1 MQDED
6 THTCPRCGRW
16 SKSDDVLCNRCAGD
30 VWREQREQ
38 AEAQRAVAGLVVLL
52 LFSAAVVAG
61 LLARSA
67 W

>member
-16 SKSDDVLCNRCAGD
+16 SKSDDVLCDRCAGD
-30 VWREQREQ
+30 VWREYRERV
-38 AEAQRAVAGLVVLL
+38 ASKRIVAGLVVLL
-52 LFSAAVVAG
+52 HLCSVVVAG
-61 LLARSA
+61 ILLRSM